1 MKLPK
6 KHKWTKHA
14 KYPVKKCK
22 HGNYLA
28 VQWLGL
34 HALTA
39 KDLGSIHGQRT
50 KIPQAM
56 LCVQK

>member
-14 KYPVKKCK
+14 KCPVKKCK

-28 VQWLGL
+28 VQW
-34 HALTA
+34 
-39 KDLGSIHGQRT
+39 
-50 KIPQAM
+50 
-56 LCVQK
+56 